1 MYGSLSF
8 RRQDKRCG
16 FFLVFLSHNHRIL
29 NCCCNAQNV
38 GFDRLHSKDYL
49 RDLPPIILKVQ
60 FNSLIKKT
68 HNTVWILSFTIC
80 SIHQKKKKT
89 IQEHHL
95 RQPFLARLLWISL
108 QLSKPSTEGK
118 ASKCA
123 ARSFS
128 GLFLYSEVV
137 ATKET
142 KAS

>member
-60 FNSLIKKT
+60 FNSLIKKPT
-68 HNTVWILSFTIC
+68 ILFESYPSPYVPYI
-80 SIHQKKKKT
+80 KKKKT